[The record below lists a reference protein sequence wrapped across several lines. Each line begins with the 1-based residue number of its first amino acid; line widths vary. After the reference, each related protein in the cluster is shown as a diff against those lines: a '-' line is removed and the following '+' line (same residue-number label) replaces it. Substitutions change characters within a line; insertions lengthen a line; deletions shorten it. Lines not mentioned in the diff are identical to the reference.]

1 MDDEAD
7 FYNKWFRIG
16 YEEGKIYVL
25 KWGREIEW
33 LQYFPAEKNDC
44 NRLITRAGLDWNM
57 KMKMDTLF
65 IYECNYDFRIYGW
78 LYDVL

>member
-1 MDDEAD
+1 MNGILVV
-7 FYNKWFRIG
+7 NKPKDY
-16 YEEGKIYVL
+16 YEFL
-25 KWGREIEW
+25 KNEKSVKEII
-33 LQYFPAEKNDC
+33 LKKKNDC
-44 NRLITRAGLDWNM
+44 NRLITRAGLDWNT